1 MNLNIITEVSNTTVA
16 PADLNTQDFGIA
28 TQTRSADSS
37 VIVRDGQTI
46 VIGGL
51 VSDRESIIEQKT
63 PLLGDIP
70 WIGNLFKFK
79 SKQSTKLNLM
89 ILLTPRIVET
99 DADMQEILEEQQ
111 RRKTLLQERGLDVL
125 EERKY

>member
-1 MNLNIITEVSNTTVA
+1 
-16 PADLNTQDFGIA
+16 
-28 TQTRSADSS
+28 
-37 VIVRDGQTI
+37 
-46 VIGGL
+46 
-51 VSDRESIIEQKT
+51 
-63 PLLGDIP
+63 
-70 WIGNLFKFK
+70 
-79 SKQSTKLNLM
+79 M

>member
-1 MNLNIITEVSNTTVA
+1 M
-16 PADLNTQDFGIA
+16 
-28 TQTRSADSS
+28 
-37 VIVRDGQTI
+37 RDGQTI

-51 VSDRESIIEQKT
+51 VSDRESILEQKT
-63 PLLGDIP
+63 PILGDIP
-70 WIGNLFKFK
+70 YLGNLFKFK
-79 SKQSTKLNLM
+79 SKQSQKLNLM

-99 DADMQEILEEQQ
+99 DADMQRILEEQQ